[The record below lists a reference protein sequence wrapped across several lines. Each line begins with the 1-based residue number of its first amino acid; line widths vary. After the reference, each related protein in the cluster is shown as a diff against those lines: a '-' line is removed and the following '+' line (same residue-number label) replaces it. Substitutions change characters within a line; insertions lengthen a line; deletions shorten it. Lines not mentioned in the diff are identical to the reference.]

1 MDDMEN
7 LDIGKD
13 KYLLGSLHVLRSQA
27 PFRGPSCL
35 PFFSKSGILLHL
47 LFLRYLSRVC

>member
-13 KYLLGSLHVLRSQA
+13 KYLLGSFHVLRSQA
-27 PFRGPSCL
+27 PFVLGC
-35 PFFSKSGILLHL
+35 
-47 LFLRYLSRVC
+47 